1 MSAKRSVLALVSTSS
16 MSLMVGLLM
25 TTLKFVGSGRS
36 DILEPASVSSV
47 DESMMGAAGVI
58 DRVEPATTERGEK
71 TPFVATGDV
80 ASGDCT
86 GDCAIGECNVVVFGV
101 VVFRAETNIFE
112 SISERTPISASGS
125 GVLSLSTDISSSS
138 GSGSIFGFVVDASMS
153 RSSSIVNVCFPNCCW
168 VVL

>member
-1 MSAKRSVLALVSTSS
+1 MVLGLKLTPSWPQNQSKRNEKRKSEL
-16 MSLMVGLLM
+16 
-25 TTLKFVGSGRS
+25 RS

-47 DESMMGAAGVI
+47 VESMMGAAGVI

-71 TPFVATGDV
+71 TPFV

-112 SISERTPISASGS
+112 SISERTPISVSGS